1 MNALPSIRQF
11 RKYLEPPHEKRN
23 RAADATLGGEHE
35 VSRLAE
41 VGVAEARPA
50 AVAEASIYDHELIGQ
65 IKMCLFA
72 EIQQVVAR
80 GVQRIK
86 EIQNAHLLDHAF
98 QIPGVE
104 PLLQDRDVAPVADGG
119 HKNLLEQICSGSRRR
134 NRLHKIIHILTRERD
149 LLGCS

>member
-50 AVAEASIYDHELIGQ
+50 AVAEAGIYDHELVSQ
-65 IKMCLFA
+65 IKVCLFA

-86 EIQNAHLLDHAF
+86 EIESAHLLDHAF

-119 HKNLLEQICSGSRRR
+119 HDNLLEQVCSGSRRR
-134 NRLHKIIHILTRERD
+134 NRLHKIIHILARERD